1 MAKLVAPALAA
12 ALTLVTTL
20 GASAFNCPVVIKQ
33 AEDLIQKAGEVR
45 LGPDTRPLLEEARK
59 LLAEAKA
66 HHANAKTKRD
76 HADAVRKAKVAMALA
91 EEVLVL
97 QSP

>member
-1 MAKLVAPALAA
+1 MARLVATALATGVLLVA
-12 ALTLVTTL
+12 AL
-20 GASAFNCPVVIKQ
+20 GAWAFNCPVVIKQ
-33 AEDLIQKAGEVR
+33 AEDLIQKAEKVK

-66 HHANAKTKRD
+66 HHANATTKRD
-76 HADAVRKAKVAMALA
+76 HADAVRKAKVATALA

-97 QSP
+97 QTP